1 MKTHT
6 LLESDADLK
15 SQIKDNLN
23 LSKGELKCFKK
34 VTKQIQ
40 NQLNSSKSLQ
50 KFTLQRVAIITILH
64 ENSRNT
70 KTN

>member
-50 KFTLQRVAIITILH
+50 KFTLQRVAIINILH